1 MGRDRPTFR
10 DIGTVRSKD
19 VQRGWLTSETVVQ
32 LKFFNQALNI
42 WNNSH
47 KEKDFFIK
55 VSFVSNM
62 DTFQHWA
69 LLEVAVSYIW
79 YSFYSP

>member
-1 MGRDRPTFR
+1 
-10 DIGTVRSKD
+10 
-19 VQRGWLTSETVVQ
+19 
-32 LKFFNQALNI
+32 
-42 WNNSH
+42 
-47 KEKDFFIK
+47 

-79 YSFYSP
+79 YSFYV